1 MPIKNTMMVV
11 VGLNCS
17 ICRLLDNCSGETSNG
32 RLLDGAANDDIESD
46 GVINNGTSDVLIAL
60 SIAKARC
67 CRCNKDRSCVGGTK
81 AALLLLSEYFLAK
94 CGWHITSD
102 GNTE

>member
-1 MPIKNTMMVV
+1 MMPIKNTTMVV

-46 GVINNGTSDVLIAL
+46 GVINGTFDILIVL
-60 SIAKARC
+60 SREVNRC
-67 CRCNKDRSCVGGTK
+67 CRCNDGVARTK
-81 AALLLLSEYFLAK
+81 AALVSE
-94 CGWHITSD
+94 
-102 GNTE
+102 